1 MKTYKERCQLLMEMR
16 LKKIKAK
23 DLAELLGCSKSWISQ
38 YFNNKVDIPKESEDK
53 IVAYVESK

>member
-1 MKTYKERCQLLMEMR
+1 MEMK

-38 YFNNKVDIPKESEDK
+38 YFNSKVDIPKESEDK
-53 IVAYVESK
+53 IFEYVESK